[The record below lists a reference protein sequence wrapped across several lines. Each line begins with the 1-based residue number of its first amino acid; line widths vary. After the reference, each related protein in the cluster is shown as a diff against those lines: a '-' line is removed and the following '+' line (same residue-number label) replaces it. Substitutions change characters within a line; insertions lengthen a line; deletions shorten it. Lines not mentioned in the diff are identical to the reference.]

1 MFRRRADTPKKYE
14 HIDFTPPEGAANAAE
29 KGLEYREKASPSNKG
44 GLTPAEA
51 SKEGIGSGVQRAV
64 NLKNR
69 NTLSPDT
76 IKQMHGF
83 FSRHEQNKGIAPENE
98 GKPWNDKGHVSWLLW
113 GGDAARSWV
122 DKVLGQMEKA
132 DEKEKAGSKKASS
145 EHAKSLALAKFLG
158 RVAQRAGVAQHV
170 YIVGGA
176 VRNFLLDQPI
186 KDIDVVVD
194 SVALRGYDSEKF
206 AKEVARSIPMTT
218 NLTTNQ
224 YGVAILTVKGPWLL
238 DGEDMDGEVIEIAN
252 ARGESYGG
260 SGGKGYK
267 PSEVVPATIEEDVYR
282 REFTFN
288 TLLWRL
294 MDVVHGPERAEVI
307 DLTGCGRADLERKV
321 MRCPR
326 DPDVVFADDPTRML
340 RALKFAIKYGF
351 DVPPDLQASIKRN
364 ARKLAGVPYE
374 AVGTILVRDIFG
386 TPRAREMLRFMDKLG
401 LLDVIRDMVGANKG
415 FATYLSGQLSAQE
428 ASFLLDMDDYGMGVR
443 LPLSFLSPEQ
453 RVRVRGVLENLPSTE
468 QADFLA
474 ALTRPQVDNGRLIQQ
489 FNLKPQDRGRIQPA
503 AREALLDNPALAGD
517 PAALTEAVAR
527 QLAGGR
533 TAHLSRAAVRT
544 VLARQAVTGMP
555 RVASTTG
562 DGSEVGFFIPLSADL
577 ASQYEVKVED
587 TSPPHVT
594 FLYVGKVTP
603 EQVPTLLR
611 VAHGVLGTSPSVFGV
626 LNGVDS
632 FVKKEK
638 DQRVMYSRVSFSH
651 DLKPLRDR
659 LWEALTEA
667 GFKVEQAFPHFT
679 PHVTI
684 EYRDGVTDAV
694 LDGAVPSGSW
704 DCKTVEV
711 WGLPKKYALP
721 LGGGMTRNA
730 SGEALLLDDLGY
742 GNLSTD
748 DEGTL
753 LTPSSVF
760 PADVL
765 AHVPQ
770 VPCPENSSEETKREL
785 AHLLKLQHKARPY
798 LAQQVAVTDENAT
811 ATLEAYCAK
820 HGLDASGVLPVTH
833 AVRPVLLQLKRY
845 YDRPRPY
852 QLAAHLESGFHPMP
866 STTAHTPSYPS
877 GHSAQAVLVA
887 LLLSG
892 LYPDHRDAFMA
903 LAQEVGTHRM
913 VGGYHFPSDVVYGEQ
928 VGHALYASMARAS
941 VRTAAAKYKE
951 KKKVPKADGSG
962 KTTVYV
968 YSERQVA
975 NRHREKAERL
985 EDFKP
990 ALAELRAQ
998 VKKDLDSDDA
1008 KKAMTALAVGLID
1021 ATYERVGNEDSA
1033 DKGHYGVTGWLRKHV
1048 TFKGKRAVIRYVGKS
1063 GVKHEKSV
1071 DDDALVGALKKCC
1084 GDKDGEEPVLSL
1096 GKHTVTSDEVNE
1108 YLKPYDITAK
1118 DLRGLHANRE
1128 MQERLRAIR
1137 SKGPKLPRLR
1147 KERDPIL
1154 KDEFKQALEGAAEAV
1169 GHEPA
1174 TLRKQYLVPSIEK
1187 AYMKDGTV
1195 PRDFT
1200 ASTRVA
1206 ASYRQVSTHSL
1217 RLDPSVRAFF
1227 KQFASVFEAYP
1238 NLWVKGGGARDA
1250 FVTFYADYTA
1260 GYQRATRSMRDIDLV
1275 LIGGTPVEKVALL
1288 SRFGGVVKSEDL
1300 DIRASSLGQYFK
1312 TRDVGINE
1320 VALRPDT
1327 MMFTDKALKDLQR
1340 GTVNMSGGEFNP
1352 EWGDVSPRVGL
1363 RSVLLAIREGLRF
1376 SDKPMVGEAILA
1388 ARPFDLLLHLYKAFD
1403 TGVADKFY
1411 AAVQGNP
1418 YLRNSY
1424 NAEEAL
1430 LNLSE
1435 QVHDFD
1441 RTPAQQRT
1449 YDGARDL
1456 VFGDKWEGRVATKSD
1471 AEREDEEAE
1480 RLLKPE
1486 PKYKPPRGDLRRRRV
1501 ETEQDADPDKRQDDK
1516 DRSQNYKDA
1525 TQRVAAAWLFRTA
1538 KTTPVVR
1545 DAEGKVTKSTPK
1557 ADEPKSE
1564 GSGDADKALKERAQ
1578 NEFDAYAKNHPD
1590 TELDVADFLKRIKA
1604 KEKRK
1609 SDKKGEDDEG
1619 DDSERDAEELKA
1631 AEAERKTE
1639 RVKQAVKDIAAEW
1652 DGAENSV
1659 PMSEENH
1666 DKISE
1671 AIKSFTPKDRE
1682 KFVKAFTAQRKKVV
1696 GEHTGYDP
1704 DAVKDALHDL
1714 TTPLRHKNPEGVAEK
1729 AVRAIFADRVLLNP
1743 LLLTPDNPLS
1753 SETGKTDE
1761 PHPVSAS
1768 APRVKQA
1775 MERFSQASDDERTA
1789 MSERVTAALRNCRPK
1804 SPQHEELLAVQ
1815 FGLNAVQAFP
1825 RPKGDDEGGDEKKG
1839 DAWGKPPKGMS
1850 GVEFG
1855 LLKHLHGK
1863 GKDTSELVS
1872 LAYRSSRKDGSA
1884 ADDTRK
1890 FVQDTVKDM
1899 SMNEL
1904 NDILPEDLQSLSAA
1918 FLSIRKSL
1926 SAGGGAKRDQEIAEQ
1941 ESEIAER
1948 LRTTLVDCVS
1958 EAAVN
1963 KADPKA
1969 AERAAKAAK
1978 AYMRDNPAPAKS
1990 KKLPAWDEWI
2000 KNLVASFKKAFG
2012 LKTASLAYEGESPTV
2027 RGYTLLPLPHS
2038 VGGLYPR

>member
-1 MFRRRADTPKKYE
+1 MDVPAMRRDLSSADNVAWLLRNLRVRNGDHPHIDEAVAALKMLVRGRRASAPKKYE
-14 HIDFTPPEGAANAAE
+14 HIDFTPPEGAAAAAE

-69 NTLSPDT
+69 DTLSPDT

-83 FSRHEQNKGIAPENE
+83 FSRHEENKGVAPENKGE
-98 GKPWNDKGHVSWLLW
+98 PWNDKGHVSWLLW

-206 AKEVARSIPMTT
+206 AKEVARAIPMTT

-238 DGEDMDGEVIEIAN
+238 DGEDMNGEVIEIAN

-307 DLTGCGRADLERKV
+307 DLTGCGRSDLERKV

-326 DPDVVFADDPTRML
+326 DPDVVFSDDPTRML

-351 DVPPDLQASIKRN
+351 DVPPDLQAAIKRN
-364 ARKLAGVPYE
+364 ARKLANVPYE

-401 LLDVIRDMVGANKG
+401 LLDVIRDMVAANKG

-443 LPLSFLSPEQ
+443 LPLSFLSSEQ
-453 RVRVRGVLENLPSTE
+453 RVRVREVLEGLPSTE

-489 FNLKPQDRGRIQPA
+489 FGLKPQDRGRIQPL
-503 AREALLDNPALAGD
+503 AREALLDSPSLASD
-517 PAALTEAVAR
+517 PAALTEAVVQR
-527 QLAGGR
+527 LAGGR

-544 VLARQAVTGMP
+544 VLARQAVLTGMP

-577 ASQYEVKVED
+577 ASQYEVKPED

-594 FLYVGKVTP
+594 FLYVGKVAP

-611 VAHGVLGTSPSVFGV
+611 VAQSVLGTAPPVFGV

-632 FVKKEK
+632 FVQK
-638 DQRVMYSRVSFSH
+638 DKDRRVLYSRVSFSH
-651 DLKPLRDR
+651 DLKGLRDR
-659 LWEALTEA
+659 LWAALTEV
-667 GFKVEQAFPHFT
+667 GFKVEQAFPAFV

-684 EYRDGVTDAV
+684 EYRDGVTNAV
-694 LDGAVPSGSW
+694 LDAAPPLGSW

-711 WGLPKKYALP
+711 WGLPRTYSLS
-721 LGGGMTRNA
+721 LGPT
-730 SGEALLLDDLGY
+730 
-742 GNLSTD
+742 
-748 DEGTL
+748 
-753 LTPSSVF
+753 SSMRV
-760 PADVL
+760 
-765 AHVPQ
+765 
-770 VPCPENSSEETKREL
+770 
-785 AHLLKLQHKARPY
+785 
-798 LAQQVAVTDENAT
+798 
-811 ATLEAYCAK
+811 
-820 HGLDASGVLPVTH
+820 
-833 AVRPVLLQLKRY
+833 
-845 YDRPRPY
+845 
-852 QLAAHLESGFHPMP
+852 
-866 STTAHTPSYPS
+866 
-877 GHSAQAVLVA
+877 
-887 LLLSG
+887 
-892 LYPDHRDAFMA
+892 
-903 LAQEVGTHRM
+903 
-913 VGGYHFPSDVVYGEQ
+913 
-928 VGHALYASMARAS
+928 
-941 VRTAAAKYKE
+941 AAKYKE
-951 KKKVPKADGSG
+951 KKQVPKADGSG

-998 VKKDLDSDDA
+998 VKKDLDSDDP

-1084 GDKDGEEPVLSL
+1084 GDKDGEESVLSL
-1096 GKHTVTSDEVNE
+1096 GKHSVTSDDVNE
-1108 YLKPYDITAK
+1108 YLKSYDITAK

-1174 TLRKQYLVPSIEK
+1174 TLRKQYLVPGIEK

-1200 ASTRVA
+1200 ASARVA
-1206 ASYRQVSTHSL
+1206 ALY
-1217 RLDPSVRAFF
+1217 
-1227 KQFASVFEAYP
+1227 
-1238 NLWVKGGGARDA
+1238 
-1250 FVTFYADYTA
+1250 
-1260 GYQRATRSMRDIDLV
+1260 
-1275 LIGGTPVEKVALL
+1275 
-1288 SRFGGVVKSEDL
+1288 
-1300 DIRASSLGQYFK
+1300 
-1312 TRDVGINE
+1312 
-1320 VALRPDT
+1320 
-1327 MMFTDKALKDLQR
+1327 LQ
-1340 GTVNMSGGEFNP
+1340 
-1352 EWGDVSPRVGL
+1352 
-1363 RSVLLAIREGLRF
+1363 
-1376 SDKPMVGEAILA
+1376 
-1388 ARPFDLLLHLYKAFD
+1388 
-1403 TGVADKFY
+1403 
-1411 AAVQGNP
+1411 
-1418 YLRNSY
+1418 
-1424 NAEEAL
+1424 
-1430 LNLSE
+1430 
-1435 QVHDFD
+1435 
-1441 RTPAQQRT
+1441 
-1449 YDGARDL
+1449 
-1456 VFGDKWEGRVATKSD
+1456 ATKTD

-1501 ETEQDADPDKRQDDK
+1501 ETEQDADPDKSQDDK

-1525 TQRVAAAWLFRTA
+1525 SQRALVVRVAARFLF
-1538 KTTPVVR
+1538 
-1545 DAEGKVTKSTPK
+1545 
-1557 ADEPKSE
+1557 
-1564 GSGDADKALKERAQ
+1564 
-1578 NEFDAYAKNHPD
+1578 
-1590 TELDVADFLKRIKA
+1590 
-1604 KEKRK
+1604 
-1609 SDKKGEDDEG
+1609 
-1619 DDSERDAEELKA
+1619 
-1631 AEAERKTE
+1631 AEAR
-1639 RVKQAVKDIAAEW
+1639 RV
-1652 DGAENSV
+1652 
-1659 PMSEENH
+1659 
-1666 DKISE
+1666 
-1671 AIKSFTPKDRE
+1671 
-1682 KFVKAFTAQRKKVV
+1682 
-1696 GEHTGYDP
+1696 
-1704 DAVKDALHDL
+1704 
-1714 TTPLRHKNPEGVAEK
+1714 
-1729 AVRAIFADRVLLNP
+1729 
-1743 LLLTPDNPLS
+1743 
-1753 SETGKTDE
+1753 
-1761 PHPVSAS
+1761 
-1768 APRVKQA
+1768 
-1775 MERFSQASDDERTA
+1775 
-1789 MSERVTAALRNCRPK
+1789 
-1804 SPQHEELLAVQ
+1804 
-1815 FGLNAVQAFP
+1815 
-1825 RPKGDDEGGDEKKG
+1825 
-1839 DAWGKPPKGMS
+1839 
-1850 GVEFG
+1850 
-1855 LLKHLHGK
+1855 
-1863 GKDTSELVS
+1863 
-1872 LAYRSSRKDGSA
+1872 
-1884 ADDTRK
+1884 
-1890 FVQDTVKDM
+1890 
-1899 SMNEL
+1899 
-1904 NDILPEDLQSLSAA
+1904 
-1918 FLSIRKSL
+1918 
-1926 SAGGGAKRDQEIAEQ
+1926 
-1941 ESEIAER
+1941 ER
-1948 LRTTLVDCVS
+1948 LT
-1958 EAAVN
+1958 
-1963 KADPKA
+1963 
-1969 AERAAKAAK
+1969 
-1978 AYMRDNPAPAKS
+1978 
-1990 KKLPAWDEWI
+1990 
-2000 KNLVASFKKAFG
+2000 
-2012 LKTASLAYEGESPTV
+2012 
-2027 RGYTLLPLPHS
+2027 
-2038 VGGLYPR
+2038 